1 MTMKKIGLALLALL
15 LASTA
20 SAAVNLS
27 TIAVASGTVTV
38 TTATAHGLT
47 VNTSFCLSAPALV
60 CAVAKTITSATVFT
74 FDVPTNTAVAACA
87 SSCGTG
93 DLAPK
98 LAVLQVGAGQSTKT
112 FTYVLWL
119 TTLTPL
125 PKAGAVS
132 LWTATATSGGA
143 TTAQNNALA
152 AGSFIE
158 LARSVT
164 FPAAQAIADV
174 QTYMQNDYSSTQA
187 ALAGNTQPGAF
198 YGFIWNGSAWV
209 QQ

>member
-1 MTMKKIGLALLALL
+1 MRKLLLAVLLAL
-15 LASTA
+15 APATA
-20 SAAVNLS
+20 GAAVNVS

-47 VNTSFCLSAPALV
+47 VNTGFCLSAPASV

-74 FDVPTNTAVAACA
+74 FDVPTNVSVAACG

-98 LAVLQVGAGQSTKT
+98 LAVLQVSANQSTKT
-112 FTYVLWL
+112 FSYVLWL

-132 LWTATATSGGA
+132 AWTPTATSAGA
-143 TTAQNNALA
+143 STAQTSALA

-158 LARSVT
+158 VARAVT
-164 FPAAQAIADV
+164 FPQSTLIADV
-174 QTYMQNDYSSTQA
+174 QTYMQNDYTSTQA
-187 ALAGNTQPGAF
+187 ALAANTQPGAF
-198 YGFIWNGSAWV
+198 YGFVWTGSGWI